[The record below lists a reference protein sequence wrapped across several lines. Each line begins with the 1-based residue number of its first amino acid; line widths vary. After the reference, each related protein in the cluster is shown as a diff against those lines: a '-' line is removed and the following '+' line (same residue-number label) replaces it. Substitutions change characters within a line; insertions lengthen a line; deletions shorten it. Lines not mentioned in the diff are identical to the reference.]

1 MTFFYTFALSNFN
14 YQKKMSTLT
23 LDRPRH
29 RLPQQRVVLNVAPR
43 KYDFLMELL
52 GNFNFV
58 KIEENDGDT
67 REEIIANLKE
77 AAKDLQLIKAGKLV
91 GRPARELLNEL

>member
-1 MTFFYTFALSNFN
+1 ME
-14 YQKKMSTLT
+14 TLT
-23 LDRPRH
+23 LGKRKSR
-29 RLPQQRVVLNVAPR
+29 QQQIVLNVASR

-52 GNFNFV
+52 QNFDFV
-58 KIEENDGDT
+58 KVIEKENDGDS

-77 AAKDLQLIKAGKLV
+77 AANDLKLIQGGKFK